1 MIGISTGTGFVLP
14 HLSGEFK
21 HSKGHAVLSV
31 ASLQVFAEQ
40 EADCESV
47 INAMQSH
54 TRFMKISHLRMFCW
68 WMFQIRSVQTAKIL
82 LYIKFGFPSIIGLL
96 NFGDEEIKPVE
107 GTTQGDDSIGVE
119 ICATVIIK
127 LIFVLIVVVS
137 QANKSTKTAAYAQ
150 VKSFIYVTGQHFLLA
165 NTSKIRLGPAIKIRL
180 IWNTNIFRSR
190 RKGIPLF
197 DHIK

>member
-1 MIGISTGTGFVLP
+1 M
-14 HLSGEFK
+14 
-21 HSKGHAVLSV
+21 
-31 ASLQVFAEQ
+31 
-40 EADCESV
+40 
-47 INAMQSH
+47 
-54 TRFMKISHLRMFCW
+54 
-68 WMFQIRSVQTAKIL
+68 
-82 LYIKFGFPSIIGLL
+82 GFPSVIGLL

-119 ICATVIIK
+119 ICAIVIIK

-150 VKSFIYVTGQHFLLA
+150 VKSFIYVTGQHFMLA